1 MRSRPSSADPA
12 PLFRVAAALV
22 LFAGAGCAATNP
34 GTPPP
39 DETLVV
45 LNTSDGTLSVLPI
58 TSSGP
63 AFSILLSTDSGAAMG
78 VAMLGSTAVVS
89 VGEPR
94 EVLVVN
100 LTGRF
105 VQRRVTLEHVPG
117 GVTLVSDSVAYVA
130 SPAANVVTRIRLQSG
145 DTASVVAGQ
154 TPVAFAVAR
163 GRVFVLNAN
172 LEPACDTTVP
182 CILGPSWLTVIDPDG
197 NLVSDSIGM
206 PGPGNGSAI
215 VVGGDGL
222 LYALSSGGAEEP
234 GRIVI
239 VDPVSRAEVGSFG
252 GFGLLPRAIAGDG
265 RERLYVVSPTAGLM
279 EFNTRTRRVVRGAG
293 SGIPLQDPR
302 SVVVDGSGLVY
313 VIESGG
319 CAYPVPGRI
328 RVFRPEL
335 TETRVVTAGICADAS
350 GLVKLPPPPPPE

>member
-1 MRSRPSSADPA
+1 MSSRPSNTLPVQLWRLA
-12 PLFRVAAALV
+12 PVGIF
-22 LFAGAGCAATNP
+22 LFAAGCAATNP
-34 GTPPP
+34 ATPSP

-45 LNTSDGTLSVLPI
+45 LNTTDGTLSVLPI
-58 TSSGP
+58 TRTGP
-63 AFSILLSTDSGAAMG
+63 PFSIVLSTDSGAATA
-78 VAMLGSTAVVS
+78 VAMLGATAVVS
-89 VGEPR
+89 VAEPR

-105 VQRRVTLEHVPG
+105 VRRRVTLEHVPG
-117 GVTLVSDSVAYVA
+117 GVSMVSDSVAYVA
-130 SPAANVVTRIRLQSG
+130 GPAANVVTRINLQTG
-145 DTASVVAGQ
+145 DTASVPAGQ

-172 LEPACDTTVP
+172 LEPVCDTTVP
-182 CILGPSWLTVIDPDG
+182 CIIGPSWLTVIDPEG
-197 NLVSDSIGM
+197 NIVSDSIGM
-206 PGPGNGSAI
+206 PGPGNANAI

-222 LYALSSGGAEEP
+222 LYALSSGGADEP

-252 GFGLLPRAIAGDG
+252 GFGLLPRAIASDG
-265 RERLYVVSPTAGLM
+265 RERLYVVSPTEGLM

-319 CAYPVPGRI
+319 CAYPIPGRI

-335 TETRVVTAGICADAS
+335 TEARVLPAGICADAS
-350 GLVKLPPPPPPE
+350 GLVKLPPILPE

>member
-1 MRSRPSSADPA
+1 MSSRLSSAVPA
-12 PLFRVAAALV
+12 PRFRLATALV
-22 LFAGAGCAATNP
+22 LLWSAGCAATNP

-39 DETLVV
+39 NETLVV
-45 LNTSDGTLSVLPI
+45 LNTVDGTLSVLPI
-58 TSSGP
+58 TSPDP
-63 AFSILLSTDSGAAMG
+63 AFSIVLSTDSGAATG
-78 VAMLGSTAVVS
+78 LAMRGSTAVVS
-89 VGEPR
+89 VSVPR
-94 EVLVVN
+94 EILVVN

-105 VQRRVTLEHVPG
+105 VQRRVTLEHEPG
-117 GVTLVSDSVAYVA
+117 GVSLVSDSVAYVA
-130 SPAANVVTRIRLQSG
+130 GPAANVVTRINIQTG
-145 DTASVVAGQ
+145 DTASVAAGQ

-172 LEPACDTTVP
+172 LAPACDTTVP

-197 NLVSDSIGM
+197 NIVSDSIGM

-239 VDPVSRAEVGSFG
+239 VDPVSRTEVGSFG
-252 GFGLLPRAIAGDG
+252 GFGLLPRAIASDG
-265 RERLYVVSPTAGLM
+265 RERLYVVSPTGGLM

-302 SVVVDGSGLVY
+302 SLVVDGSGLVY

-319 CAYPVPGRI
+319 CAYPIPGRI

-335 TETRVVTAGICADAS
+335 TEARVVTAGVCADAS
-350 GLVKLPPPPPPE
+350 GLVKLPPVLPE

>member
-1 MRSRPSSADPA
+1 M
-12 PLFRVAAALV
+12 ALI
-22 LFAGAGCAATNP
+22 LLGSAGCAATNP

-39 DETLVV
+39 NETLVV
-45 LNTSDGTLSVLPI
+45 LNTVDGTLSVLPI
-58 TSSGP
+58 TSPGP
-63 AFSILLSTDSGAAMG
+63 AFSIVLSTDSGTATGLA
-78 VAMLGSTAVVS
+78 LHGSTAVVS
-89 VGEPR
+89 VSALRSPR
-94 EVLVVN
+94 EILVVN
-100 LTGRF
+100 LIGRF
-105 VQRRVTLEHVPG
+105 VQRRVTLEHAPG
-117 GVTLVSDSVAYVA
+117 GVFMVSDSVAYVA
-130 SPAANVVTRIRLQSG
+130 GPAANVVTRVNLLTG

-172 LEPACDTTVP
+172 LAPACDTTVP

-197 NLVSDSIGM
+197 NIVSDSIGM

-239 VDPVSRAEVGSFG
+239 VDPVSRSEVGSFG
-252 GFGLLPRAIAGDG
+252 GFGLLPRAIASDG
-265 RERLYVVSPTAGLM
+265 RERLYVVSPTEGLM

-302 SVVVDGSGLVY
+302 SLAVDGSGLVY
-313 VIESGG
+313 VVESGG
-319 CAYPVPGRI
+319 CAYPIPGRI

-335 TETRVVTAGICADAS
+335 TEARVVTAGICADAS
-350 GLVKLPPPPPPE
+350 GLVKLPPVLPE

>member
-1 MRSRPSSADPA
+1 M
-12 PLFRVAAALV
+12 
-22 LFAGAGCAATNP
+22 
-34 GTPPP
+34 
-39 DETLVV
+39 V
-45 LNTSDGTLSVLPI
+45 LNTVDGTLSVLPI
-58 TSSGP
+58 TSPGP
-63 AFSILLSTDSGAAMG
+63 AFPIVLSTDSGAATG
-78 VAMLGSTAVVS
+78 LALLGSTAVVS
-89 VGEPR
+89 VRSPR
-94 EVLVVN
+94 EILVVN

-105 VQRRVTLEHVPG
+105 VRRRVTLEHEPG
-117 GVTLVSDSVAYVA
+117 AVFMASDSVAYVA
-130 SPAANVVTRIRLQSG
+130 GPAANVVTRVNLQTG

-197 NLVSDSIGM
+197 NIVSDSIGM
-206 PGPGNGSAI
+206 PGPGNGSAL

-222 LYALSSGGAEEP
+222 LYALSSGGADEP

-252 GFGLLPRAIAGDG
+252 GFGLLPRAIASDG
-265 RERLYVVSPTAGLM
+265 RERLYVVSPTEGLM

-302 SVVVDGSGLVY
+302 SVAVDGSGLVY

-319 CAYPVPGRI
+319 CAYPIPGRI

-335 TETRVVTAGICADAS
+335 TEARVVTAGICAAAS
-350 GLVKLPPPPPPE
+350 GLVKLPPVLPE

>member
-1 MRSRPSSADPA
+1 MSSRLSSAVPV
-12 PLFRVAAALV
+12 PLVRLATALAV
-22 LFAGAGCAATNP
+22 LSGAGCAATNP

-39 DETLVV
+39 NETLVV
-45 LNTSDGTLSVLPI
+45 LNTVDGTLSVLPI
-58 TSSGP
+58 TSPGP
-63 AFSILLSTDSGAAMG
+63 AFSIVLRTDSGAATSL
-78 VAMLGSTAVVS
+78 ALLGSTAVVS
-89 VGEPR
+89 VRTPR
-94 EVLVVN
+94 EILVVN

-105 VQRRVTLEHVPG
+105 VQRRVTLEHEPG
-117 GVTLVSDSVAYVA
+117 GVFMVSDSIAYVA
-130 SPAANVVTRIRLQSG
+130 GPAANVVTRVNLHSG

-172 LEPACDTTVP
+172 LAPACDTTVP

-197 NLVSDSIGM
+197 NVVSDSIGM
-206 PGPGNGSAI
+206 PGPGNGRAI

-222 LYALSSGGAEEP
+222 LYALSSGGADEP

-239 VDPVSRAEVGSFG
+239 VDPVSRTEVGSFG
-252 GFGLLPRAIAGDG
+252 GFGLLPRALASDG
-265 RERLYVVSPTAGLM
+265 RERLFVVSPAEGLM

-293 SGIPLQDPR
+293 SAIPLQDPR
-302 SVVVDGSGLVY
+302 SLTVDGNGLVY

-319 CAYPVPGRI
+319 CAYPIAGRI

-335 TETRVVTAGICADAS
+335 TEARVVSAGICADAS
-350 GLVKLPPPPPPE
+350 GLVKLPPIPAE